1 MKTWKASIE
10 RSLDGHVIVV
20 PILPRGHARTGS
32 TEFRSRDAAVKA
44 VMEFS
49 GPGQA
54 VIVSKYSFLSFPL
67 GS

>member
-1 MKTWKASIE
+1 
-10 RSLDGHVIVV
+10 VIVV

-44 VMEFS
+44 VMEFK

-54 VIVSKYSFLSFPL
+54 VITASKHDFLSFPL
-67 GS
+67 ES